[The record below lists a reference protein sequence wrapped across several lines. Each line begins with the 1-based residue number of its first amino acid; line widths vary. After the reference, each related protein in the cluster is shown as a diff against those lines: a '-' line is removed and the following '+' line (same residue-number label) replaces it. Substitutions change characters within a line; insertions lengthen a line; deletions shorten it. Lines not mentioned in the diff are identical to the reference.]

1 MFNTNMDFHDELIDK
16 AKSEDGKAAIDKV
29 DATSPTRKKDGKD
42 VPNYDLKEED
52 YTGLAA
58 YGLYTESPFYFFSWK
73 LYDMGLQ
80 PESSTSGS
88 YTRLLL
94 SKPNGGFFY
103 NTLGNGELKDFMDM
117 RSLFTYVIP
126 YLRKGNNL
134 VREWDDFYGLKYY
147 TGIPT
152 EEGYQANM
160 SSADKAQKYWN
171 NLNTARLYN
180 VYSPWVDLMYD
191 CNYAKEEKISFL
203 GKTFTVKDPIDPT
216 TYPAERPMIF
226 SKSEMVDYGLSSKD
240 LTKVEK
246 KILECEELME
256 EEMYDL
262 LNYNAF
268 SDVTLDTAAAMSCT
282 FAFNK
287 TFSQTGLARG
297 NILIQPQSFEI
308 SNFSFDA
315 FLRFALS
322 NSTGESIL
330 NNEDFYATVVQKS
343 SLMTG
348 IAMLVVDVFS
358 MYLLPGAKILFL
370 GLLMLSTIFMVAV
383 LIFKIAS
390 GKGVVSSIYQT
401 LILPLVLFF
410 VINISIAYIISL
422 FMGVASNE
430 ITGTNTM
437 TIRTGDPTTVILILI
452 LIDAVAIVLYYKI
465 LKMAWTNT
473 KSNGVLIASA
483 VTSFVGGIGGT
494 ISKSLDNVSN
504 GSVGTRPGAS
514 STASIRATRRK
525 KGDTE
530 EKEDGLRNKR
540 TKEADAKWRRQ
551 KAEIDKRTNKQYE
564 KEQAEALDRAAEAGK
579 AKVIHNDSPRKDEG
593 QNPNKE

>member
-1 MFNTNMDFHDELIDK
+1 
-16 AKSEDGKAAIDKV
+16 
-29 DATSPTRKKDGKD
+29 
-42 VPNYDLKEED
+42 
-52 YTGLAA
+52 
-58 YGLYTESPFYFFSWK
+58 
-73 LYDMGLQ
+73 
-80 PESSTSGS
+80 
-88 YTRLLL
+88 
-94 SKPNGGFFY
+94 
-103 NTLGNGELKDFMDM
+103 
-117 RSLFTYVIP
+117 
-126 YLRKGNNL
+126 
-134 VREWDDFYGLKYY
+134 
-147 TGIPT
+147 
-152 EEGYQANM
+152 
-160 SSADKAQKYWN
+160 
-171 NLNTARLYN
+171 
-180 VYSPWVDLMYD
+180 
-191 CNYAKEEKISFL
+191 
-203 GKTFTVKDPIDPT
+203 
-216 TYPAERPMIF
+216 
-226 SKSEMVDYGLSSKD
+226 
-240 LTKVEK
+240 
-246 KILECEELME
+246 
-256 EEMYDL
+256 
-262 LNYNAF
+262 
-268 SDVTLDTAAAMSCT
+268 MSCT

-551 KAEIDKRTNKQYE
+551 KAEIDKRTNRQYE